1 MDNGYNSLLLEY
13 RNESNGSPH
22 PPFFCG
28 GSGVVMGRYSE
39 EEIRFN
45 LLAIAQRPLPLL
57 TSQLTE
63 LTSLRTTLISHLSTL
78 IPDWDALSECVPATE
93 TKVDQSLLTQTLK
106 DGDARQL
113 LALKKALDRDIV
125 LCRGQIVNE
134 EEKLSEYTEFVMR
147 RRNDYAPFIKC
158 MLQKLAEK
166 DLIRPFYS

>member
-1 MDNGYNSLLLEY
+1 
-13 RNESNGSPH
+13 
-22 PPFFCG
+22 
-28 GSGVVMGRYSE
+28 MGRYSE

-63 LTSLRTTLISHLSTL
+63 LASLRTTLISHLSTL

-93 TKVDQSLLTQTLK
+93 TKVDQSLTQTLEG
-106 DGDARQL
+106 GDARQL

-125 LCRGQIVNE
+125 LCRGQSVNE

-158 MLQKLAEK
+158 MLQKLAER

>member
-1 MDNGYNSLLLEY
+1 MVTTRYS
-13 RNESNGSPH
+13 SNTETNRTVV
-22 PPFFCG
+22 PFFCG
-28 GSGVVMGRYSE
+28 GNGRYSE

-113 LALKKALDRDIV
+113 LALKKALDRDIA
-125 LCRGQIVNE
+125 L
-134 EEKLSEYTEFVMR
+134 
-147 RRNDYAPFIKC
+147 
-158 MLQKLAEK
+158 
-166 DLIRPFYS
+166 